1 MRGHHGELARFRFRS
16 EFRAHWTGYLGLV
29 LLIGLVGGLALGGVA
44 AARSTQSAFPAF
56 LASTN
61 PSDIDIN
68 FGQYDPTFLKRVGEL
83 PGVTSLEPYVS
94 LNMLPVNSH
103 GRPNFNNSFGDLET
117 VGILHTLYVTQ
128 DKITMVSGRML
139 DHRHPNWVVIN
150 RFAADQLGLHVGQRE
165 HVGIFSNAQLGTN
178 PDPTVPAQRELTLTI
193 AGIGIFSDEVVQD
206 DVDRL
211 PRVLISP
218 ELSDQLA
225 NCCGSYAWIG
235 VQLKGGAAGVQPFL
249 HTYHAHFPNKP
260 IDYFHITSV
269 DEGQAE
275 QSVKPEALAL
285 GVFGLIAGMAALII
299 AAQLIARQVGNSS
312 QDREVLR
319 LLGADPL
326 DTTLDGLLGIVGSIV
341 LGSLVAA
348 AVGVAL
354 SPLAPFGPV
363 RDVESQHPIHF
374 DWTVLTLG
382 TAALLAVVLTMA
394 VVFSFRD
401 AAHRV
406 SSRRPPRPSRLV
418 AAAESVGFPP
428 PVTTGIRF
436 ALEPG
441 RGRNAVPVR
450 STIVGTV
457 LAVTV
462 VVASLTF
469 GNSLTTLITHPTLY
483 GWNWNYILESNA
495 GYGAAPG
502 PITNRLLNSDHDVAG
517 FTGGYYSF
525 LTINGQSLPV
535 LGESPGGAV
544 QPSLLSGHGL
554 EASNQLVLGTE
565 SMEEL
570 HEHLGDSVEVDYGGQ
585 HKKAVIVGTATM
597 PTVGVGHGLHLSMGT
612 GALLDYKLIPSSVRD
627 IQGEGIGPNV
637 YFIRLKP
644 HHNSAD
650 AERTLS
656 KIANEISNASNDSGG
671 VMVYS
676 VQHPAQIVNYRSMGS
691 TPELLAG
698 ALAVG
703 AISALG
709 LTLWASVRRRRRDM
723 ALLKTLGFT
732 GRQLASVVAWQA
744 TISAG
749 IGTII
754 GVPLGIV
761 VGRALWVL
769 FARELYAVPH
779 PTVSVPTVAL
789 VVIFALVLA
798 NLVAAVPGLRAAR
811 TPTALVLRSE

>member
-1 MRGHHGELARFRFRS
+1 
-16 EFRAHWTGYLGLV
+16 
-29 LLIGLVGGLALGGVA
+29 
-44 AARSTQSAFPAF
+44 
-56 LASTN
+56 
-61 PSDIDIN
+61 
-68 FGQYDPTFLKRVGEL
+68 
-83 PGVTSLEPYVS
+83 
-94 LNMLPVNSH
+94 
-103 GRPNFNNSFGDLET
+103 
-117 VGILHTLYVTQ
+117 
-128 DKITMVSGRML
+128 
-139 DHRHPNWVVIN
+139 VIN
-150 RFAADQLGLHVGQRE
+150 EFAADQLGLHIGEKE
-165 HVGIFSNAQLGTN
+165 HLGIFSNAQLGTN
-178 PDPTVPAQRELTLTI
+178 PDPTVPAQREVTLTI

-211 PRVLISP
+211 ARVLISP
-218 ELSDQLA
+218 ELSDQFA
-225 NCCGSYAWIG
+225 DCCGSYAWIG
-235 VQLKGGAAGVQPFL
+235 VQLKRGAAGVLPFL
-249 HTYHAHFPNKP
+249 NTYHARFPDKP

-299 AAQLIARQVGNSS
+299 AAQLIARQVRNST
-312 QDREVLR
+312 QDREVMR
-319 LLGADPL
+319 LLGADPV
-326 DTTLDGLLGIVGSIV
+326 DTTLDGLLGIVAALV
-341 LGSLVAA
+341 LGSVLAA
-348 AVGVAL
+348 AVAVAL

-363 RDVESQHPIHF
+363 RAVEPHHAITF

-382 TAALLAVVLTMA
+382 ALALLAITLAMA
-394 VVFSFRD
+394 VLFSFRD

-406 SSRRPPRPSRLV
+406 SSRRLTRPSRLV

-428 PVTTGIRF
+428 PATTGIRF

-450 STIVGTV
+450 STIMGTV
-457 LAVTV
+457 LAVAV

-469 GNSLTTLITHPTLY
+469 GNSLNTLITHPALY

-495 GYGAAPG
+495 GYGAAPTR
-502 PITNRLLNSDHDVAG
+502 ITNRLLASDHDVAG

-525 LTINGQSLPV
+525 LTIDGQSLPV
-535 LGESPGGAV
+535 LGESPGGTV
-544 QPSLLSGHGL
+544 QPSLLTGHGL
-554 EASNQLVLGTE
+554 EASNQVVLGTE
-565 SMEEL
+565 SMEQL
-570 HEHLGDSVEVDYGGQ
+570 HKRLGDSVEVDYGAQ
-585 HKKAVIVGTATM
+585 HKTAVIVGTATM

-612 GALLDYKLIPSSVRD
+612 GALLDYELIPSSVRD
-627 IQGEGIGPNV
+627 IQGEGVGPNV
-637 YFIRLKP
+637 YFIRLKSD
-644 HHNSAD
+644 HD
-650 AERTLS
+650 TVRAERSLN
-656 KIANEISNASNDSGG
+656 KIANEISNASNDAGG
-671 VMVYS
+671 VMVYP

-698 ALAVG
+698 ALAAG

-744 TISAG
+744 TIAAV
-749 IGTII
+749 IGSII

-761 VGRALWVL
+761 VGRSLWVL

-779 PTVSVPTVAL
+779 PSVSVPAMAL
-789 VVIFALVLA
+789 VVIVAVVLA
-798 NLVAAVPGLRAAR
+798 NLVAAIPGVRAAR